1 MEPNDL
7 PIVVLPLELS
17 DDSAANLIA
26 FLHSLIEGLQRHYA
40 AGASAP
46 RASALHAIPAA
57 ASFGS
62 RLGRRPAVLTT
73 HLRNPIVRRS
83 TIIRTSQPNWRGI
96 QQPLTLRAGI
106 SEIASQ
112 QGRELLFNRFNFG

>member
-40 AGASAP
+40 A
-46 RASALHAIPAA
+46 
-57 ASFGS
+57 
-62 RLGRRPAVLTT
+62 
-73 HLRNPIVRRS
+73 
-83 TIIRTSQPNWRGI
+83 
-96 QQPLTLRAGI
+96 
-106 SEIASQ
+106 
-112 QGRELLFNRFNFG
+112 ELLRHEHQRFTQSPPPHPSDPVSDDGTPF